1 MTPPI
6 GAVTSSVPGRILDV
20 MPQPMIGRADEAR
33 RLAAAC
39 GLDRD
44 GGGLAVLSGDAG
56 IGKTRLLVNLI
67 EQARDAGRIAVIGH
81 CVAQTGAAMPYLPF
95 VEIAGAL
102 ADHAPETVDAVVSA
116 HPALAE
122 LLPGRST
129 PDAGQRAGDAGVLA
143 EAVHALLNRVG
154 AAVRL
159 LVVVE
164 DAHWSDHSSR
174 DLITLLL
181 TRGFSSPVGFVVS
194 YRSDDLHR
202 RHPLY
207 ATLPVWARLADVT
220 RLELPPLPDDDI
232 TELVRNLPG
241 HGDEATVARIV
252 RRAAGNAFF
261 AEELATSGAA
271 ISEDLSRVLQ
281 SRYEELSRPA
291 QQVVKL
297 VSVGGGAV
305 AHDLLAAVCE
315 LDGDELDQALFEAIE
330 HHLLERA
337 GAYGYAFRHS
347 LLAEAIGD
355 QLLPGE
361 ASRLHGRYVSA
372 ILAAP
377 DLDRPAELARHAAA
391 SGDRATAISAGCRA
405 GESALRMGG
414 PREALEQFE
423 AALSLMADDDPER
436 DQVTLRAAE
445 AAFAS
450 GDVFRASRLVGSRI
464 EALGDARPTTLPRL
478 LSAYVMHSRL
488 VAVTPEQLARAE
500 LALELTEGR
509 DGAVR
514 LEALT
519 ACIQALV
526 DRQRWA
532 EASEL
537 GEEALELAEKLA
549 AAETTTNLRTIL
561 AYTLDYGGDVA
572 RLEAHL
578 AAIVAD
584 AEPGAAHV
592 RALHRLAHFEEEVGR
607 LESALARFDHGAELG
622 LRQGHPWGP
631 FELSCRFRGARIAY
645 MLGDLDGALDRL
657 DLAGDG
663 PAPSQAML
671 AASRLVVLAARDGTA
686 PEGLFEAAERHWA
699 TDAEIA
705 LSSFQPR
712 AELLAAQGRPG
723 EAIAVV
729 ERAAAE
735 IERQWGPDEAAFI
748 RLAAVGLALL
758 ADTAQPALAGSYRAT
773 ADSWLRRA
781 GVRDAAE
788 LADDHWHAGGVK
800 GWLGL
805 PLGPEGRA
813 WRARLVAEEV
823 RLRHGLGATLSPSEL
838 VHPWQEAVAAFE
850 EYGHRPETARTRLR
864 LAEALAASGDQTA
877 SAEQLRVVRA
887 EAVRLSSKP
896 LLAAVEAAEP
906 AAAHPAGLT
915 PREQEVLRLV
925 ARGNSNG
932 EIGRQLFISTKTASV
947 HVSNV
952 LAKLG
957 ASSRGEAAA
966 IARDRGLLT

>member
-1 MTPPI
+1 MTPSA
-6 GAVTSSVPGRILDV
+6 GVVTPSAPGRILDL
-20 MPQPMIGRADEAR
+20 MPQPMIGRAEEAR

-44 GGGLAVLSGDAG
+44 GGGLAVISGDAG
-56 IGKTRLLVNLI
+56 IGKTRLLVNLV

-95 VEIAGAL
+95 AEIASAL
-102 ADHAPETVDAVVSA
+102 AEVAPQTVDAVVSA

-122 LLPGRST
+122 LLPGRSGA
-129 PDAGQRAGDAGVLA
+129 DAGQRTGDAGVLA

-154 AAVRL
+154 ATVPL

-164 DAHWSDHSSR
+164 DAHWADHSSR
-174 DLITLLL
+174 HLITLLL
-181 TRGFSSPVGFVVS
+181 TRGFSSPVGLVVS

-207 ATLPVWARLADVT
+207 STLPVWARLADVT
-220 RLELPPLPDDDI
+220 RMELPPLPDEDI

-241 HGDEATVARIV
+241 RGDDATVAQIV
-252 RRAAGNAFF
+252 QRAAGNAFF
-261 AEELATSGAA
+261 AEELAASGAA

-297 VSVGGGAV
+297 VSVGGGTV
-305 AHDLLAAVCE
+305 AHDLLAAVAGLE
-315 LDGDELDQALFEAIE
+315 GDELDQALFEAIE

-337 GAYGYAFRHS
+337 GEYGYAFRHS
-347 LLAEAIGD
+347 LLAEAIAD

-361 ASRLHGRYVSA
+361 ASRLHGRYAAA
-372 ILAAP
+372 ILAVP
-377 DLDRPAELARHAAA
+377 ELDRPAELARHAAA
-391 SGDRATAISAGCRA
+391 SGDRPTAISAGCRA

-423 AALSLMADDDPER
+423 AVLSLMADDDPER
-436 DQVTLRAAE
+436 DLVTLRAAE

-464 EALGDARPTTLPRL
+464 EALGDARPATLPRL
-478 LSAYVMHSRL
+478 LAAYVMHSRL
-488 VAVTPEQLARAE
+488 TAVTPEQLERAE
-500 LALELTEGR
+500 LALRLTDGR
-509 DGAVR
+509 DDAVR

-519 ACIQALV
+519 ACIQAYV
-526 DRQRWA
+526 DRQQWT
-532 EASEL
+532 EASAL
-537 GEEALELAEKLA
+537 GEEALELAEQLA

-561 AYTLDYGGDVA
+561 AYTVDYGGDVA

-622 LRQGHPWGP
+622 VIQGQPWGP

-645 MLGDLDGALDRL
+645 LLGDFDGALDRL
-657 DLAGDG
+657 DVAGDG
-663 PAPSQAML
+663 PAPSRAML
-671 AASRLVVLAARDGTA
+671 AATRLLVLAARDGRA
-686 PEGLFEAAERHWA
+686 PEGLFEQAERYWA
-699 TDAEIA
+699 DDAEIA
-705 LSSFQPR
+705 LSSFQPQ
-712 AELLAAQGRPG
+712 AELLAAQGRPD
-723 EAIAVV
+723 EAVAVV

-735 IERQWGPDEAAFI
+735 IERQWGPEEAAYL
-748 RLAAVGLALL
+748 RLAAVVLAVM
-758 ADTAQPALAGSYRAT
+758 ADTARPGLAGSYRAT
-773 ADSWLRRA
+773 ADAWLRRA
-781 GVRDAAE
+781 GVKDLVQAT
-788 LADDHWHAGGVK
+788 DDHWLAGGVK

-813 WRARLVAEEV
+813 WRARLAAEEV
-823 RLRHGLGATLSPSEL
+823 RLRHALGASLGPAEL
-838 VHPWQEAVAAFE
+838 VGPWQEAVAAFE

-864 LAEALAASGDQTA
+864 LAEALAAAGDHAA
-877 SAEQLRVVRA
+877 SAEQLRLVRT
-887 EAVRLSSKP
+887 EAVRLPSAP

-906 AAAHPAGLT
+906 SSPRPAGLT
-915 PREQEVLRLV
+915 AREQEVLRLV

-966 IARDRGLLT
+966 IARDRGLLD